1 MKNKMKNKDI
11 HNYLFSVFLI
21 ILIIIVLYI
30 CNNYSKEN
38 FESGKNNYKKN
49 NYKKNNYKKNSKKS
63 KYNNNNLQKENN
75 NNSKD
80 NNINS
85 QIAYNLNVEECND
98 ENELN
103 CYFGNNNKNNKNNN
117 NKNNKNNNNNSEKFT
132 DHNKLLY
139 DLNNQDIKDIKLDDL
154 TFMGYNE
161 VYDLYYS
168 LLIMN
173 YLKKNKNLELTF
185 SEIPALYIIKNNN
198 NSDVTKVLSEK
209 NKNANF
215 IIVSKFKKNTRMIN
229 FIERICSNNSELN
242 LSDDFISTMCHNIE
256 KVSLEDLTI
265 KDFKNLENQRLRRID
280 TGTKTITDNTIYE
293 NQNLR
298 YALDNELVNKFE
310 SYFNDIKLMSFTNY
324 NNFENY
330 YPLIIQYILY
340 NLNLHNYN
348 VLFNI
353 KLQRKDLDILNNL
366 DNLTSITNDE
376 LYKKIMESS
385 NNLSPNYS
393 IHSNS
398 DNYNNYNNIKS
409 FSNNKNSDSL
419 ISFMYLLSNK
429 NLEIV
434 KVSDYNKVSSTF
446 EKYNYKY
453 IYEFIC
459 NHPSLGIITDLSDY
473 SKYKLKKTNSYTYH
487 LYLKLKNKNNY
498 MKINNNDLFNILDTK
513 FYKYYSNVEDISK
526 LSQTN
531 LNYLVVIPF
540 FNFQNIQVIIH
551 KNELTFNKI

>member
-1 MKNKMKNKDI
+1 
-11 HNYLFSVFLI
+11 
-21 ILIIIVLYI
+21 
-30 CNNYSKEN
+30 
-38 FESGKNNYKKN
+38 
-49 NYKKNNYKKNSKKS
+49 
-63 KYNNNNLQKENN
+63 
-75 NNSKD
+75 
-80 NNINS
+80 
-85 QIAYNLNVEECND
+85 
-98 ENELN
+98 
-103 CYFGNNNKNNKNNN
+103 
-117 NKNNKNNNNNSEKFT
+117 
-132 DHNKLLY
+132 
-139 DLNNQDIKDIKLDDL
+139 
-154 TFMGYNE
+154 
-161 VYDLYYS
+161 
-168 LLIMN
+168 
-173 YLKKNKNLELTF
+173 
-185 SEIPALYIIKNNN
+185 
-198 NSDVTKVLSEK
+198 
-209 NKNANF
+209 
-215 IIVSKFKKNTRMIN
+215 MIN

-265 KDFKNLENQRLRRID
+265 KEFKNLENQRLRRIE
-280 TGTKTITDNTIYE
+280 TGTNTITDNTIYE

-376 LYKKIMESS
+376 LYKKIMESN
-385 NNLSPNYS
+385 NNLTPNYS
-393 IHSNS
+393 IHSS
-398 DNYNNYNNIKS
+398 KDNYNNINS

-419 ISFMYLLSNK
+419 ISFMELLSNK

-453 IYEFIC
+453 IYEFIF
-459 NHPSLGIITDLSDY
+459 NHPPIGIITDLSDF

-498 MKINNNDLFNILDTK
+498 MKINNTDLFSILDTR
-513 FYKYYSNVEDISK
+513 FYKYYFNVEDISK

-540 FNFQNIQVIIH
+540 FNYQNIQVIIH

>member
-1 MKNKMKNKDI
+1 
-11 HNYLFSVFLI
+11 
-21 ILIIIVLYI
+21 
-30 CNNYSKEN
+30 
-38 FESGKNNYKKN
+38 
-49 NYKKNNYKKNSKKS
+49 
-63 KYNNNNLQKENN
+63 
-75 NNSKD
+75 
-80 NNINS
+80 
-85 QIAYNLNVEECND
+85 
-98 ENELN
+98 
-103 CYFGNNNKNNKNNN
+103 
-117 NKNNKNNNNNSEKFT
+117 
-132 DHNKLLY
+132 
-139 DLNNQDIKDIKLDDL
+139 
-154 TFMGYNE
+154 MGYNE

-185 SEIPALYIIKNNN
+185 SDIPALYVIKNNN
-198 NSDVTKVLSEK
+198 DSDVTKVLSKK

-229 FIERICSNNSELN
+229 FIERICSNNSKLN

-376 LYKKIMESS
+376 LYKKMMESS

-409 FSNNKNSDSL
+409 FTNNKNSDSL
-419 ISFMYLLSNK
+419 NSFMELLSNK

-459 NHPSLGIITDLSDY
+459 NHPSIGIITDSSDY

-487 LYLKLKNKNNY
+487 LHLKLKNKNNY
-498 MKINNNDLFNILDTK
+498 MKINNTDLFSILDTK
-513 FYKYYSNVEDISK
+513 FYKYYFNVKDISK

-540 FNFQNIQVIIH
+540 FNYQNLQVIIH

>member
-1 MKNKMKNKDI
+1 MNFYQV
-11 HNYLFSVFLI
+11 NY
-21 ILIIIVLYI
+21 
-30 CNNYSKEN
+30 
-38 FESGKNNYKKN
+38 
-49 NYKKNNYKKNSKKS
+49 
-63 KYNNNNLQKENN
+63 
-75 NNSKD
+75 
-80 NNINS
+80 
-85 QIAYNLNVEECND
+85 
-98 ENELN
+98 
-103 CYFGNNNKNNKNNN
+103 
-117 NKNNKNNNNNSEKFT
+117 
-132 DHNKLLY
+132 Y
-139 DLNNQDIKDIKLDDL
+139 DLDNQDINSIKLDDL

-168 LLIMN
+168 LIIMN
-173 YLKKNKNLELTF
+173 YLKKNKNIELTF
-185 SEIPALYIIKNNN
+185 SDIPALYVIKNNN
-198 NSDVTKVLSEK
+198 NSNVTKVLSEK

-265 KDFKNLENQRLRRID
+265 KEFKNLENQRLRRIE
-280 TGTKTITDNTIYE
+280 TGTNTITDNTIYE

-298 YALDNELVNKFE
+298 YALDNKLVNKFE
-310 SYFNDIKLMSFTNY
+310 SYFNDIKLMSFTDY

-353 KLQRKDLDILNNL
+353 KLQRKDLDILNNSN
-366 DNLTSITNDE
+366 NLTSITNDE
-376 LYKKIMESS
+376 LYQKIMESN
-385 NNLSPNYS
+385 NNLTPNYS
-393 IHSNS
+393 IHSS
-398 DNYNNYNNIKS
+398 KDNYNNINS

-419 ISFMYLLSNK
+419 ISFIKLLSNK

-453 IYEFIC
+453 IYEFIF
-459 NHPSLGIITDLSDY
+459 NHPPIGIITDLSDF

-487 LYLKLKNKNNY
+487 LHLKLKNKNNY
-498 MKINNNDLFNILDTK
+498 MKINNTDLFSILDTR
-513 FYKYYSNVEDISK
+513 FYKYYFNVEDISK

-540 FNFQNIQVIIH
+540 FNYQNIQVIIH